1 VYYAIVVALL
11 VLAGLMRRRSLV
23 ATGRKEPAAGLTDAH
38 IRQIE
43 TRGSLEL
50 EDPLDLNRIKDEEA
64 RFWEES
70 WDEPEEF

>member
-43 TRGSLEL
+43 ARGRIEM
-50 EDPLDLNRIKDEEA
+50 EDPLDLDRI
-64 RFWEES
+64 
-70 WDEPEEF
+70 